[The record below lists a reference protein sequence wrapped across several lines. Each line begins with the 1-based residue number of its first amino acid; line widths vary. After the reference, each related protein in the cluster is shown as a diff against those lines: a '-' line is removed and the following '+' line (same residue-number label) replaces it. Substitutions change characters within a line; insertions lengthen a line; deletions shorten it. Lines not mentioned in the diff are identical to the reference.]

1 MNRTSYQGV
10 TNIIR
15 FNPGMFITA
24 GVLIVLGII
33 AASITTGWL
42 QFLIFISLLAAIA
55 SLTISLVV
63 SHWIYDKTDLY
74 SLTSLEKCDPIE
86 NENWLTINAGFDEI
100 TPTLKNQ
107 FPDINLRV
115 LDFYDPEK
123 HTEPSIARARKAYP
137 PHPDTETIT
146 SEHIPADDG
155 SVEKIIAF
163 FSLHEIRNHEERV
176 RIFRELHRVLT
187 KSGELHLTEHLRNTP
202 NLLAYNLGALHFH
215 SRNTWLETF
224 RESNFAIKSEVNTT
238 PFITTFI
245 LTKK

>member
-33 AASITTGWL
+33 AVSITTGWL

-74 SLTSLEKCDPIE
+74 SLTSLEKCNPIE

-107 FPDINLRV
+107 FPDINLRS
-115 LDFYDPEK
+115 LDF
-123 HTEPSIARARKAYP
+123 
-137 PHPDTETIT
+137 
-146 SEHIPADDG
+146 
-155 SVEKIIAF
+155 
-163 FSLHEIRNHEERV
+163 
-176 RIFRELHRVLT
+176 
-187 KSGELHLTEHLRNTP
+187 
-202 NLLAYNLGALHFH
+202 
-215 SRNTWLETF
+215 
-224 RESNFAIKSEVNTT
+224 
-238 PFITTFI
+238 
-245 LTKK
+245 